1 MASASVDEQASDA
14 GDSDVNAETSGGTGV
29 GSARRTRFAPTVPA
43 ERRSKQRAVTEDTSE
58 PQLPQH
64 LQRLVKQAQLE
75 GKVVRPREPVQGLE
89 RRQRRGEK
97 AAHSH
102 TGTSEQINLTANDDL
117 GTSQHGR
124 VNAEGLTRTRGEG
137 TSAQAK
143 REVDEPRSLY
153 GLPEFDS
160 EIDEAHTLNLEWTD
174 DSQYYPTVLSAVDE
188 DATAAITASNVRE
201 ALADTEQGRY
211 LVIQLPT
218 KLSLSKSGDRVKPDT
233 DEYVQQSDGGEATGL
248 SSLDEGQLG
257 ELCVHK
263 DGLVKLHLGE
273 AVFDVLPGTGF
284 THDEQLVCVDSTSG
298 GKCAFLGQVP
308 ARLVCIPDVA
318 ELLKVSH

>member
-1 MASASVDEQASDA
+1 M
-14 GDSDVNAETSGGTGV
+14 

-43 ERRSKQRAVTEDTSE
+43 ERRSRQRAVTEDTSE

-102 TGTSEQINLTANDDL
+102 TETSEQINLSANDDISKGNL
-117 GTSQHGR
+117 GTSQPGR
-124 VNAEGLTRTRGEG
+124 VNAEVLTRTRGEG

-160 EIDEAHTLNLEWTD
+160 EIDGARTLNLDWTD
-174 DSQYYPTVLSAVDE
+174 DSQYYPTVLSAADE
-188 DATAAITASNVRE
+188 GATAATTASSVRE
-201 ALADTEQGRY
+201 ALADTEQGQY

-218 KLSLSKSGDRVKPDT
+218 KLSSPIQGIGVNQTWMNMCSNVTVAR
-233 DEYVQQSDGGEATGL
+233 
-248 SSLDEGQLG
+248 
-257 ELCVHK
+257 
-263 DGLVKLHLGE
+263 
-273 AVFDVLPGTGF
+273 LPGFRAWMRVSSESSACTR
-284 THDEQLVCVDSTSG
+284 TVRSSCTWEKQSSTYYQE
-298 GKCAFLGQVP
+298 LGSRMTSSWYASTPHV
-308 ARLVCIPDVA
+308 VA
-318 ELLKVSH
+318 NALSLGRYRVGLYAYLMLQNS